1 MSISV
6 EEFARKY
13 GFDYCDDVSVLAA
26 PVEGKGFT
34 LKNAIAIQPME
45 GCDGTTDGAPGEL
58 TYRRYKRFADGG
70 AGLIWAEAISVCPE
84 GRANPRQLMLTED
97 NIDAFRRLTD
107 IAHSNGAKII
117 AQLTHSGR
125 WSRPVDKN
133 APIRAAYNAALDE
146 KQQLTDDYPVAD
158 DDYLDALPA
167 KFGESTR
174 LAMAAGF
181 DGVDIKACHLY
192 LYSELL
198 GAFNRPGKY
207 GGSYENRTRLL
218 KDSIEAAK
226 KHIGNG
232 ILASRFNMFDGTAGL
247 WGKDKDGNIDL
258 SEPLEMVRELSE
270 MGVVLMNI
278 TMGTPYFNPHVN
290 RPYNRG
296 GYVADEAPS
305 VGVKRLLE
313 GCGAAQRAVPDVVC
327 LATGFSWLG
336 EYAPGIAAALINS
349 GGARLAGFGR
359 MAFAYPDLANDI
371 VTKGRLD
378 HGKCCVTCS
387 LCTRIMRGGG
397 PTGCPVRDQEVYLA
411 ELRKVDNK

>member
-1 MSISV
+1 MKHN
-6 EEFARKY
+6 EFALKHGFKY
-13 GFDYCDDVSVLAA
+13 SDDISILAA
-26 PVEGKGFT
+26 PVRGIGFE

-45 GCDGTTDGAPGEL
+45 GCDGTADGAPGEL
-58 TYRRYKRFADGG
+58 TYRRYQRFADGG

-84 GRANPRQLMLTED
+84 GRANPRQLMLTEE
-97 NIDAFRRLTD
+97 NIDAFRKLTD
-107 IAHSNGAKII
+107 IAHSRGAKII

-125 WSRPVDKN
+125 WSRPVDVN
-133 APIRAAYNAALDE
+133 APIRATFNSALDE
-146 KQQLTDDYPVAD
+146 RQQLDEAYPIASD
-158 DDYLDALPA
+158 GYLDTLPGL
-167 KFGESTR
+167 FGESTR

-207 GGSYENRTRLL
+207 GGSYENRTRIL
-218 KDSIEAAK
+218 KESIEAAK
-226 KHIGNG
+226 KYIGNG
-232 ILASRFNMFDGTAGL
+232 ILASRFNMFDGTAGP
-247 WGKDKDGNIDL
+247 WGEDENGNIDL
-258 SEPLEMVRELSE
+258 TEPLRLVKELYD

-296 GYVADEAPS
+296 GYVADEAPA

-313 GCGAAQRAVPDVVC
+313 GCRAAQKQVPEAVC

-336 EYAPGIAAALINS
+336 EYAPGIAAALIKE

-359 MAFAYPDLANDI
+359 MAFAYPELANDI
-371 VTKGRLD
+371 IEKGELD
-378 HGKCCVTCS
+378 HSKCCLTCS
-387 LCTRIMRGGG
+387 LCTKIMRGGET
-397 PTGCPVRDQEVYLA
+397 TGCPVRDQEVYLPI
-411 ELRKVDNK
+411 LRKVENK